1 MFKIILILLF
11 FTLSIFSRNI
21 SLNEIN
27 NYPKSIAKDFYI
39 WQYLQQPWVS
49 KENAEFVFK
58 QVSRST
64 PKLRKALKR
73 RGGIQQLKSKSCKIL
88 SIPAI
93 MKTQSIKCVKSN
105 LTPKRVT
112 FLDGAVLRKLIVH
125 FKKIDKDLTL
135 LLMAIYYSQDIEKT
149 LYSNPEIYL
158 DIFLNSGSKF
168 RKSKKINKILSKRF
182 IQKLVIHSKK
192 FEKFVENIIAYPTR
206 FAPLKKA
213 LLNLEPSKKMT
224 NRTLFTLAFNLI
236 KNGQDKRAV
245 KFFKF
250 AKQNGWFQIYKDM
263 ATFWLY
269 LTTKNKQYLQELLK
283 SWDIN
288 IYTLYAREELKR
300 DFPSNILSH
309 TNFYKFKSTFTPN
322 INPNNPFDWIK
333 VKREINKF
341 KKNQNQLIDFANMFK
356 NIEHIG
362 IHFYIL
368 ERGFKFKKQSFPTPY
383 RKYLSKLSIY
393 DQAQIYAL
401 ARQESKFIPSVVS
414 TSYALGMMQ
423 IMPFL
428 VKDIAKRKGE
438 KIELEAMFNPI
449 KNLEYSI
456 FHLQTLKKQFISPLF
471 IAYAYN
477 GGGGFT
483 RRMLKSGMFSKGKY
497 EPFLSMETVSFS
509 ETRKYG
515 KKVLANYVV
524 YRRLLNKPISLHHLL
539 SDLTQPTKSD
549 FIRKRK

>member
-1 MFKIILILLF
+1 MLRKILILLF
-11 FTLSIFSRNI
+11 LTISMFGRNI
-21 SLNEIN
+21 SLSEIN

-49 KENAEFVFK
+49 KENAETVFK
-58 QVSRST
+58 QISRST
-64 PKLRKALKR
+64 SKLRKALKK
-73 RGGIQQLKSKSCKIL
+73 RGGIQQIKQKKCKIL

-93 MKTQSIKCVKSN
+93 MKTKSIECAKLN

-112 FLDGAVLRKLIVH
+112 LLDGSVLTKLITH
-125 FKKIDKDLTL
+125 FRKIDKDLSL
-135 LLMAIYYSQDIEKT
+135 LLMAIYYSQSIEKT

-158 DIFLNSGSKF
+158 DIFLKGGSQIQ
-168 RKSKKINKILSKRF
+168 RSKKVNKVLSAYF
-182 IQKLVIHSKK
+182 LQKLTKYPKK
-192 FEKFVENIIAYPTR
+192 FERFVENIIAYPKR
-206 FAPLKKA
+206 FAPLKTA
-213 LLNLEPSKKMT
+213 LLHLKPTDKMS
-224 NRTLFTLAFNLI
+224 NKTLFTLAFNLI
-236 KNGQDKRAV
+236 KNGQDKKAI

-250 AKQNGWFQIYKDM
+250 AKQNGWYQIYKDM

-269 LTTKNKQYLQELLK
+269 LTTKDKKYLSELLN

-288 IYTLYAREELKR
+288 IYTLYAREELKQ
-300 DFPSNILSH
+300 DFPSNILTH
-309 TNFYKFKSTFTPN
+309 NNFYKFKSTFTPN
-322 INPNNPFDWIK
+322 INPKNPFDWIK
-333 VKREINKF
+333 VKKEIRRF
-341 KKNQNQLIDFANMFK
+341 KKNKNQLIDFANMFK
-356 NIEHIG
+356 NREHIG
-362 IHFYIL
+362 IYFYIL

-383 RKYLSKLSIY
+383 SEYLNKLSIS
-393 DQAQIYAL
+393 DKAQIYSL

-438 KIELEAMFNPI
+438 KIELEHMFNPI

-456 FHLQTLKKQFISPLF
+456 FHLKTLKKRFISPLF

-497 EPFLSMETVSFS
+497 EPFLSMETISFS

-524 YRRLLNKPISLHHLL
+524 YRRLLNEPISLHKLL
-539 SDLTQPTKSD
+539 ADLTQPAKSD
-549 FIRKRK
+549 FVRKRK